1 MRRFMITFNH
11 VEGVWEQLAEAERET
26 HGNDLE
32 GFTAELAAE
41 KGRGLVGSNEIRE
54 ILSL

>member
-1 MRRFMITFNH
+1 MRRFMITFDH
-11 VEGVWEQLAEAERET
+11 VEGVWEQLSEAERET

-41 KGRGLVGSNEIRE
+41 KGRGLVGSNEVRE

>member
-1 MRRFMITFNH
+1 MITFDH
-11 VEGVWEQLAEAERET
+11 VEGVWEQLAEAEREI
-26 HGNDLE
+26 HGMDLE

-41 KGRGLVGSNEIRE
+41 KGRGLVGSNEVRE